1 LESCSTIG
9 APASRDRIEHFD
21 LDRLREMRAKT
32 PGDWR
37 NDWRNREQAADEARG
52 GATQEFKFHA
62 AMLLTEALTLVSNN
76 PLRHIL
82 RFDRIDY
89 ALTKSPAG
97 LVGLRQ
103 LVMA

>member
-1 LESCSTIG
+1 MLT
-9 APASRDRIEHFD
+9 RDRIEHFD

-37 NDWRNREQAADEARG
+37 NDWRNGEQAADEADG
-52 GATQEFKFHA
+52 GATRECKSHA
-62 AMLLTEALTLVSNN
+62 ARLLTAALTLVSNN

>member
-1 LESCSTIG
+1 
-9 APASRDRIEHFD
+9 
-21 LDRLREMRAKT
+21 
-32 PGDWR
+32 
-37 NDWRNREQAADEARG
+37 
-52 GATQEFKFHA
+52 
-62 AMLLTEALTLVSNN
+62 MLLTGALTIVSNN